1 MAIMENLAIENP
13 AVHKGIS
20 RVLTIARLATEKV
33 VANSVDPGN
42 YPLVGRV
49 PWQIQN
55 RFIHGNGII
64 LDRGVGS
71 DLLKEGDWPGL
82 PDVTL
87 LYLFS
92 IMRKAIIL

>member
-55 RFIHGNGII
+55 RFIHGNGIYSRPRRRI
-64 LDRGVGS
+64 
-71 DLLKEGDWPGL
+71 
-82 PDVTL
+82 
-87 LYLFS
+87 
-92 IMRKAIIL
+92 